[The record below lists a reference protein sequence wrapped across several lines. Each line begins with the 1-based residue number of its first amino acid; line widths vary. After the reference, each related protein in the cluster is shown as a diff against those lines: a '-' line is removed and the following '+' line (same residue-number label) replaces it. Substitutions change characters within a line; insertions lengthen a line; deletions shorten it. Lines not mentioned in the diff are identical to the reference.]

1 MPLCLTVFVS
11 RSARSGHGMLG
22 ELVAREAG
30 QAVVQ
35 DICSRAQQN
44 GRDLLSQ
51 PADKLTNTLM
61 VGQCLHK
68 RMIAANVYCLV
79 GFAPAACMFCV
90 LITCGAPWDG
100 EVLLRWQQQQL
111 KPSLA
116 WVV

>member
-1 MPLCLTVFVS
+1 
-11 RSARSGHGMLG
+11 MLG

-51 PADKLTNTLM
+51 PADKLTHTLM
-61 VGQCLHK
+61 VGHCLDKH
-68 RMIAANVYCLV
+68 MIASIVYCLI
-79 GFAPAACMFCV
+79 GFATVACICV
-90 LITCGAPWDG
+90 LITCAAPWAG
-100 EVLLRWQQQQL
+100 EMLLRWQQQL